1 MVKPQT
7 DSAYFAK
14 LRNFERLF
22 HERVEIALAILGNG
36 SAAGREILSYQK
48 TFTVALDELAGLYT
62 AKFIDET
69 LPPDKVAAL
78 TTLEADIAM
87 ATQQNLEIMRRM
99 LRAQSGTRGGPVGNW
114 RLRRLTTWMK
124 QTSSALN
131 SRATIPLSLR
141 ISIPQLLLAG
151 RKPVRTACS
160 LVNSSLT
167 RKSLTKMADALDS
180 SNFLRTDE
188 IRFEGIEYARE
199 QIANHPKR
207 VLVMISNHD
216 LAIFDGTIAYRL
228 ALLLGS
234 EHHLS
239 MTRKKIYPIPPP
251 ESAGDVIYVD
261 EEDPNN
267 RPVADSVEKVRES
280 LTTHSCVSLAI
291 LPEGMMPFTG
301 AQMPLITK
309 EGAHVIARKLSVE
322 LQDLGAAVILV
333 ESNLNVLCHLTTR
346 ELTEARLS
354 IRDVAVVPTTPMGRG
369 GGDEWIRRARLE
381 SETHFNTDRGERM
394 LDILCS
400 GPLPESMTYPAETLG
415 TMSAEFRGRPA
426 TPVS

>member
-1 MVKPQT
+1 MVEPQT
-7 DSAYFAK
+7 DSAYLAK
-14 LRNFERLF
+14 LRNFEHLF
-22 HERVEIALAILGNG
+22 HERAEIAVAILGNG
-36 SAAGREILSYQK
+36 SAAGREIHRYQK
-48 TFTVALDELAGLYT
+48 IFTVALDELAGLYT

-69 LPPDKVAAL
+69 LPPNKVAAL

-99 LRAQSGTRGGPVGNW
+99 LRAQSGTPGGSIGNW

-124 QTSSALN
+124 QTSSALDA
-131 SRATIPLSLR
+131 RANIPLSLR

-151 RKPVRTACS
+151 RKPMRTAGS

-188 IRFEGIEYARE
+188 IRFEGIAPARE
-199 QIANHPKR
+199 QLAKHPKR

-216 LAIFDGTIAYRL
+216 LAIYDGTISYRL

-234 EHHLS
+234 EHHIS

-251 ESAGDVIYVD
+251 ESAGDVVYVD
-261 EEDPNN
+261 EEDPNR
-267 RPVADSVEKVRES
+267 RPVADSVGKVRDS

-309 EGAHVIARKLSVE
+309 EGAHLIARKLAVE

-333 ESNLNVLCHLTTR
+333 ESNLNVLRHLTTR

-354 IRDVAVVPTTPMGRG
+354 VRDVAVVPTTPMEKG
-369 GGDEWIRRARLE
+369 GGDDWIRQARLE

-394 LDILCS
+394 LDILRTR
-400 GPLPESMTYPAETLG
+400 PLPGSMTYPAETLG
-415 TMSAEFRGRPA
+415 TISAEFRGHPV

>member
-7 DSAYFAK
+7 DSAYLAK
-14 LRNFERLF
+14 LRNFEHLF
-22 HERVEIALAILGNG
+22 QERVAVALAILGND
-36 SAAGREILSYQK
+36 SAAGREILRYQK
-48 TFTVALDELAGLYT
+48 IFTVALDELAGLYT
-62 AKFIDET
+62 AKFIDGT

-78 TTLEADIAM
+78 TKLEADIAM

-99 LRAQSGTRGGPVGNW
+99 LRAHSGTPGGPNGNW
-114 RLRRLTTWMK
+114 RLRRLTAWMK
-124 QTSSALN
+124 KTSSALDA
-131 SRATIPLSLR
+131 RANMPLSLR

-151 RKPVRTACS
+151 RKPIRTAGS
-160 LVNSSLT
+160 LVKSSMT
-167 RKSLTKMADALDS
+167 RKSLTEMADALDS

-188 IRFEGIEYARE
+188 IRFEGIDPARE
-199 QIANHPKR
+199 QLANHPKR

-216 LAIFDGTIAYRL
+216 LAIYDGTIAYRL

-234 EHHLS
+234 EHHIS
-239 MTRKKIYPIPPP
+239 VTRKSIYPIPPP
-251 ESAGDVIYVD
+251 ESAGDVVYVD
-261 EEDPNN
+261 EDDPNN
-267 RPVADSVEKVRES
+267 RPVADSVGKVRDS

-333 ESNLNVLCHLTTR
+333 ESNLNVLYHLTTR
-346 ELTEARLS
+346 ELTEARLAV
-354 IRDVAVVPTTPMGRG
+354 RDVAVVPTTPMGKG

-381 SETHFNTDRGERM
+381 SETRFNTDRGERM
-394 LDILCS
+394 LDIRCTK
-400 GPLPESMTYPAETLG
+400 PLPGSMTYPAETLG